1 MKTYN
6 AHLGIRKEI
15 RELTFSPI
23 REIVRFAENQ
33 DEVVPFW
40 FGEPDV
46 STPDFISRAAKEA
59 LDNGDTFYAPNPCL
73 LYTSPS
79 PRDLP

>member
-1 MKTYN
+1 MKTFN

-46 STPDFISRAAKEA
+46 PGPVPTEGKLFDI
-59 LDNGDTFYAPNPCL
+59 
-73 LYTSPS
+73 YTSKP
-79 PRDLP
+79 

>member
-1 MKTYN
+1 MDRSF
-6 AHLGIRKEI
+6 AHFGIKKEI

-33 DEVVPFW
+33 NNVVPFW

-46 STPDFISRAAKEA
+46 STPDFISKAAKNIAKLKKKLINAHGVSGRSGGA
-59 LDNGDTFYAPNPCL
+59 LA
-73 LYTSPS
+73 
-79 PRDLP
+79 

>member
-1 MKTYN
+1 MNTFN

-46 STPDFISRAAKEA
+46 STPDFISSAAKDA
-59 LDNGDTFYAPNPCL
+59 LDNGDTFYACL

-79 PRDLP
+79 PRD